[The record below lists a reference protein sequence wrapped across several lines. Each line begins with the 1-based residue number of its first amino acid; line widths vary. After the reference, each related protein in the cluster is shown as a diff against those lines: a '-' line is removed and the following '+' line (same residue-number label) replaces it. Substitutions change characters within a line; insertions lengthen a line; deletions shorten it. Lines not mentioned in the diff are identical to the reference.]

1 MSEVERI
8 IDELERAY
16 SGDAWHG
23 SPVQAILADVTAVDA
38 AARPVQDGHSIWEI
52 VLHMTSWKNETRR
65 RLAGATPAEPVEGD
79 WPQIEVPSAAAWQLA
94 LERLD
99 ASQQALI
106 VAVRQLRE
114 PQLFEPTRD
123 PRNRAT
129 GSGVPFYVL
138 LHGIVQHDAYHAGQI
153 ALLKKALTAS

>member
-1 MSEVERI
+1 V
-8 IDELERAY
+8 
-16 SGDAWHG
+16 
-23 SPVQAILADVTAVDA
+23 
-38 AARPVQDGHSIWEI
+38 
-52 VLHMTSWKNETRR
+52 
-65 RLAGATPAEPVEGD
+65 ATYP
-79 WPQIEVPSAAAWQLA
+79 
-94 LERLD
+94 ERLG
-99 ASQQALI
+99 AAQHALI

-138 LHGIVQHDAYHAGQI
+138 LHGIVQHDAYQAGQI